1 MLRRVILCAAT
12 TAAVSGVVAGSALAA
27 GGPPAPTRT
36 NGAKVSLV
44 ASGLATPTAF
54 AFGNH
59 TIYEA
64 DGGSEDQKT
73 PGGVFHITRGKA
85 TRLGN
90 SPGFVSGLAFHN
102 GTLYVAGGYLTAGGA
117 TFKILAW
124 SGWNGKAFK
133 KQKSIY
139 TAPKGFQGFNGIA
152 VGPNGRLYVGVDVG
166 LLNHNDHGAAKTPY
180 VYDILTMTTA
190 GKQVKV
196 YATGIRQPWQMAFAK
211 GDRNP
216 YVTNFGQ
223 DTGKPKNPPDSVL
236 HVRQG
241 DNYGFPQC
249 ALTASSKCKG
259 FTKPFRLFAPHTDN
273 GGIAIVGKTIYLG
286 QFGFA
291 GPTHP
296 PRVVSMPLKGG
307 KTTTVVNSAAP
318 VMAIGVHA
326 GVLYIGT
333 AAGSVYRT
341 KL

>member
-1 MLRRVILCAAT
+1 VQ
-12 TAAVSGVVAGSALAA
+12 
-27 GGPPAPTRT
+27 
-36 NGAKVSLV
+36 
-44 ASGLATPTAF
+44 TPTSF

-59 TIYEA
+59 TIYEG

-124 SGWNGKAFK
+124 SGWNGKAFTK
-133 KQKSIY
+133 HKSIY
-139 TAPKGFQGFNGIA
+139 TAPRGFAGFNGIA
-152 VGPNGRLYVGVDVG
+152 FGPNGRLYVAIDVG
-166 LLNHNDHGAAKTPY
+166 LTNHNDHGPAKTPY
-180 VYDILTMTTA
+180 VYDILTMSAT

-196 YATGIRQPWQMAFAK
+196 YATGMRQPWQMAFAQ
-211 GDRNP
+211 GDANP

-223 DTGKPKNPPDSVL
+223 DEGKVKNPPDSVL
-236 HVRQG
+236 HVRHG

-249 ALTASSKCKG
+249 IFLPSAKCKG

-291 GPTHP
+291 PGHP

-318 VMAIGVHA
+318 VMAIAVH
-326 GVLYIGT
+326 GGMLYIGT
-333 AAGSVYRT
+333 IAGSVYRT